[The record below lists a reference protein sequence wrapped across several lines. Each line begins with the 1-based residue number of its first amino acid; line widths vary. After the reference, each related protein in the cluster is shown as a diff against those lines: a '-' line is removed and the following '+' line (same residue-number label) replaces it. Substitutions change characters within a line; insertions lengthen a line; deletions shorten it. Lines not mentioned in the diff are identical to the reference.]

1 MELSNLKLPKTFE
14 DYKNRLGLDD
24 LAQWSGAVN
33 FLFVE
38 DRVVLIKRSNTM
50 PSHRGQIA
58 FFGGHKNPDETE
70 PLETAKRE
78 LAEESEINL
87 NKIQY
92 FGLHE
97 PVKTSRARMIIPALC
112 RYEGTLEEF
121 KVQVRSNGE
130 WDNLVFV
137 KLDALREKTLWT
149 KGKAN
154 SLAGAYEVFFF
165 PLLDEFSHY
174 WQQNDNAPYTLWGA
188 SAKMILNFF
197 KNPNL
202 DDKFL

>member
-1 MELSNLKLPKTFE
+1 
-14 DYKNRLGLDD
+14 
-24 LAQWSGAVN
+24 
-33 FLFVE
+33 
-38 DRVVLIKRSNTM
+38 M

-87 NKIQY
+87 NKIEY

-121 KVQVRSNGE
+121 KVEVRSNGE

-137 KLDALREKTLWT
+137 KLESLGEKSLWT

-165 PLLDEFSHY
+165 PLLEEFSHY